1 MTTETLEQPLSVY
14 VKEETTT
21 RHDSLDKR
29 IMELAPF
36 TSVERYRLFVRM
48 QARLQWVTSALY
60 QKPELQQFFADLNE
74 RGRMAP
80 VLADCEDLGISAAE
94 QATDKAVAM
103 AVTIPD
109 IYQAIG
115 WLYANEGSNMGA
127 GFLIKLAKQNLN
139 MHEEFGARHLAGHP
153 DGRARHWREFKAGMD
168 ALSLTDAQRDAVA
181 EGARNAFLFVRAAV
195 EELLAGS
202 TDGDKA

>member
-1 MTTETLEQPLSVY
+1 MSTETLELPLSVY

-36 TSVERYRLFVRM
+36 SSVERYRLFVRM

-60 QKPELQQFFADLNE
+60 QQSELQQRFPGLGE
-74 RGRMAP
+74 RGRMTE
-80 VLADCEDLGISAAE
+80 VLADCADLEISAAE
-94 QATDKAVAM
+94 QAADKATAM
-103 AVTIPD
+103 AITIPD
-109 IYQAIG
+109 IYQAMG

-127 GFLIKLAKQNLN
+127 GFLIKLAKQHLN

-153 DGRARHWREFKAGMD
+153 DGRARHWREFKE
-168 ALSLTDAQRDAVA
+168 ALDQQSLTDEQRQAVA
-181 EGARNAFLFVRAAV
+181 EGARNAFLFVRASV
-195 EELLAGS
+195 EELMAG
-202 TDGDKA
+202 TTGGENK